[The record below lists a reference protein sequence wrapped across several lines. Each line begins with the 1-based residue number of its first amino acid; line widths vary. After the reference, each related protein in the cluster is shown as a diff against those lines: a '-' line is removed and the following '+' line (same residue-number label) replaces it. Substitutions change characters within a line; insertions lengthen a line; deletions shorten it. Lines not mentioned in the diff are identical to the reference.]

1 MHRVPRRRRTRV
13 NVANRDFAERKPE
26 LVKRYLDTYKKI
38 IDWAYGTDDALERWM
53 EVQKLN
59 RNVAL
64 KGRDSG
70 FPKRA
75 LTLSPISGLDLTMQQ
90 AVEQKRLAKPM
101 SSAEIEEMLKYVRR
115 FTT

>member
-1 MHRVPRRRRTRV
+1 
-13 NVANRDFAERKPE
+13 VANRDFAERKPE

-59 RNVAL
+59 RTVAL